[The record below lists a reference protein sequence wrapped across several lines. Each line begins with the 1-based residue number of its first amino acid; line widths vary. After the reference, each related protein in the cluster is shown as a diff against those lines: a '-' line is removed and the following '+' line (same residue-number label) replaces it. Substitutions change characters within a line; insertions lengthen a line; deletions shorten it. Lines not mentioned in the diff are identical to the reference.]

1 MPALQHKPKPADW
14 SIFLRLWD
22 HKKLTPSV
30 ARHLLKL
37 DFDESDQRRMHELT
51 NRNKDGEITSKELKE
66 LDEYV
71 RAGTLL
77 SILQLKARRLLKQS
91 IVGTAGA

>member
-1 MPALQHKPKPADW
+1 MPALQDKPKPADW

-22 HKKLTPSV
+22 QKKLTPSV
-30 ARHLLKL
+30 ARYLLKL
-37 DFDESDQRRMHELT
+37 DFEESDRRRMQELT
-51 NRNKDGEITSKELKE
+51 SKNKEGEISSRELKE

-91 IVGTAGA
+91 MVGTAGA